1 MRATTS
7 ALVVVLASSSP
18 GVTAPTKL
26 VSRRGAVELG
36 DRPETAQGRAGFGRL
51 DAVCSVG
58 FPSISLCLSDG
69 ESVALGGVGS
79 RSVAGTERDV
89 QATARVEALAC
100 LVLPATVFRFWR
112 PTCYSLCFKL

>member
-36 DRPETAQGRAGFGRL
+36 DRPETAQGRAGLGRL

-58 FPSISLCLSDG
+58 FPSVSLSVCLTASRWRW
-69 ESVALGGVGS
+69 EELGP
-79 RSVAGTERDV
+79 D
-89 QATARVEALAC
+89 L
-100 LVLPATVFRFWR
+100 
-112 PTCYSLCFKL
+112 

>member
-7 ALVVVLASSSP
+7 ALVVLASSSP

-36 DRPETAQGRAGFGRL
+36 DRPETAQGRAGLGRL

-58 FPSISLCLSDG
+58 FPSVSLCLSDG